1 MGPPPPMPVSANAPV
16 LFKKHVAA
24 DASVRILTVQP
35 PIPVPPSEITTAGI
49 PQITVTPSEDARSS
63 ARQAYAPAKKKI
75 VRPVRPAEPLN
86 RYAFDPFSRQSGTI
100 Q

>member
-1 MGPPPPMPVSANAPV
+1 MVTASTGTAGGFLTLTLSAPMT
-16 LFKKHVAA
+16 LY
-24 DASVRILTVQP
+24 
-35 PIPVPPSEITTAGI
+35 GI